1 MRTIL
6 LLSLLVLA
14 PLACR
19 AADVPELYV
28 GEAVV
33 ADQGAGERSRALPA
47 ALEHVL
53 QKLSGLRQFDDYP
66 LLGPA
71 LAQAPQIV
79 LSYHYRKVAGL
90 QADGSTSEELRLVA
104 SFDEAAVDGIARA
117 LQLPLWQPQ
126 RDALAAW
133 LIIDDGVDRRVMPVE
148 YGYAQQVMEQVAERR
163 GQPLAWPSPD
173 EEGSYAVDQQILW
186 GGYTEDLA
194 DAGGGGVLI
203 AAARREGQEW
213 GLRINLGFRGQH
225 WSWRQND
232 IDLPAALTE
241 GMQQAVDQLAAVQT
255 IAASDLGIWQ
265 QDLTVRGLAGAADY
279 RRCLAYLQ
287 GISLVDSVAVVSAR
301 PGSVTFRLG
310 LTALPSYLEEIIDS
324 GDVLRRAEEGD
335 GYLMAGAL
343 ADEG

>member
-6 LLSLLVLA
+6 LLSLLILA
-14 PLACR
+14 PLVCR
-19 AADVPELYV
+19 AADAPGLYV

-33 ADQGAGERSRALPA
+33 ADQGTGERARALPA

-66 LLGPA
+66 LLRPA
-71 LAQAPQIV
+71 LTQAPQMV
-79 LSYHYRKVAGL
+79 VSYHYRKAAGL
-90 QADGSTSEELRLVA
+90 QADGSASEELRLVA
-104 SFDEAAVDGIARA
+104 SFAEAAVDEMVRA

-126 RDALAAW
+126 RDPLTAW

-148 YGYAQQVMEQVAERR
+148 YGYAQQAMEEVAERR

-173 EEGSYAVDQQILW
+173 PEGLYAVDQQILW

-194 DAGGGGVLI
+194 DSSGQGVLI

-213 GLRINLGFRGQH
+213 GVRINLGFRGQH
-225 WSWRQND
+225 WSWRQSD

-241 GMQQAVDQLAAVQT
+241 GMQQAVDQVAAVQT

-301 PGSVTFRLG
+301 PGTVTFRLG
-310 LTALPSYLEEIIDS
+310 LSALPSYLEEIIDS
-324 GDVLRRAEEGD
+324 GDVLQRAAEGD
-335 GYLMAGAL
+335 GYLMAGAQ
-343 ADEG
+343 ADDG